1 MKKDSREISPIARI
15 KTGFNDKF
23 GIPRQSGL
31 VKELTGKIVFEPDFR
46 DSNALREIEQY
57 SHLWLIWGFSEN
69 TDESFR
75 PTIRP
80 PRLGGNTRVGVFAS
94 RSPFRPN
101 SLGLS
106 VVKLENVELT
116 TPDGPVITVSGID
129 MLNDTPIYDIKPYLP
144 YVDSVPEASDGFS
157 LNQKEGTLTV
167 NVPENIINQIPESL
181 GNALI
186 SVLSQDPRP
195 QYQDD
200 PERIYKMDF
209 SGLNVSFK
217 VSGQNLTVTE
227 VNKRK

>member
-69 TDESFR
+69 TDEAFR